1 MHAKHLFLLLT
12 LGLSLAR
19 VETAHAK
26 ELVKVTVAGPGL
38 PRPVELTDPA
48 SLRVFRDFSF
58 VDPIAPPPS
67 DATHPYFEFRLGIGQ
82 GSEIVATSV
91 YHYYPATVEQPS
103 YLYVA
108 DSINAWSSPSPV
120 GQYFLVPADQDRAL
134 RNLLTQ
140 LEATGA
146 STEQQATSAQLLL
159 PTGPK
164 GGPSY
169 WLLVVL
175 CCCLGGGLA
184 LKRQRSA
191 R

>member
-26 ELVKVTVAGPGL
+26 ALVKVTVAGPGL

-58 VDPIAPPPS
+58 VDPIAQPPS
-67 DATHPYFEFRLGIGQ
+67 AATQPYFEFRLGIGQ

-120 GQYFLVPADQDRAL
+120 GQYFLVLADQDRAL

-146 STEQQATSAQLLL
+146 PEQQATSDELL
-159 PTGPK
+159 PATGPK

-175 CCCLGGGLA
+175 CCCLGGGLV
-184 LKRQRSA
+184 LKRQRSPQ
-191 R
+191 